1 MNGEMVAIIALL
13 AVIGYQGWLI
23 RDDRKRADEREKDLL
38 CRIMARNYETFV
50 QGEVAKAQVDRPLTP
65 EEIFEMQ
72 QERGIPV

>member
-1 MNGEMVAIIALL
+1 MTGEMVAVIALL

-23 RDDRKRADEREKDLL
+23 RDDRKRSDEREKDLL